1 MEHYAYWFATGI
13 AFVVSVFCS
22 VAEGTLL
29 SFSLSR
35 LEQRLKDPR
44 ERERIEGYLADVD
57 RYLFSAIVLNAISD
71 VVLVFA
77 CTLGFLGSGP
87 VYALILSLAV
97 VILGAEVLPRAFAA
111 SYAEALVPRVLPP
124 IAIADLVCSPLT
136 WPLRK
141 VKSAIENALAGD
153 ESEKERRA
161 AEIVDEIRSATL
173 EGSREGVFDAQ
184 DAEMI
189 ESIIEFHDVEVREIM
204 TPRPDMVACEV
215 NTPLQEAVKIAVE
228 KGHSR
233 IPVFE
238 GNRDHMIGVL
248 YAKDLL
254 RALGALNGGPPP
266 AAPAGTASVRSL
278 MRKPLYV
285 PVTKPVGDLLKE
297 FRTRKVHIAIVLDE
311 YGGTAGMVTI
321 EDVIEVIIGEIE
333 DEYDQGAEEPPP
345 LKKIDARTTEIDARM
360 KIEEANEQLGLE
372 LPDQADF
379 ETVGGFLFY
388 QMGKVPKK
396 GEKLLHDGVEF
407 TIVDADERRI
417 RRVRVDVKRPAP
429 AS

>member
-1 MEHYAYWFATGI
+1 LGPFANWFATGV

-22 VAEGTLL
+22 VAEGALL

-35 LEQRLKDPR
+35 LEERLKDPQAR
-44 ERERIEGYLADVD
+44 KRVEGHLARID

-77 CTLGFLGSGP
+77 CTLGFIPHGP
-87 VYALILSLAV
+87 AYALVISLVV

-111 SYAEALVPRVLPP
+111 FYAEALLPHVLPP
-124 IAIADLVCSPLT
+124 IAVADALLLPIV

-141 VKSAIENALAGD
+141 VHQAIERALAGGGD
-153 ESEKERRA
+153 ERERRA

-173 EGSREGVFDAQ
+173 EGSREGVLDAA

-189 ESIIEFHDVEVREIM
+189 ESIIEFRDVEVREIM
-204 TPRPDMVACEV
+204 TPRTDMIAIEV
-215 NTPLQEAVKIAVE
+215 STPVSDAVKIAVE

-238 GNRDHMIGVL
+238 GTRDRMVGVL

-254 RALGALNGGPPP
+254 RVLGDGAQK
-266 AAPAGTASVRSL
+266 AGVSMRSL
-278 MRKPLYV
+278 LRKPLYV
-285 PVTKPVGDLLKE
+285 PVTKQVGELLKE
-297 FRTRKVHIAIVLDE
+297 FRTRQVHIAIVLDE

-333 DEYDQGAEEPPP
+333 DEYAEGREEAPPFRR
-345 LKKIDARTTEIDARM
+345 IDAQTAEVDARLR
-360 KIEEANEQLGLE
+360 IEEANEKLGLD
-372 LPDQADF
+372 LPEQAEF
-379 ETVGGFLFY
+379 ETIGGFLSY
-388 QMGKVPKK
+388 QLGKIPKK
-396 GEKLLHDGVEF
+396 GEKLAQGEVEY
-407 TIVDADERRI
+407 TVVEADERRI
-417 RRVRVDVKRPAP
+417 KRVRVTKQRVAEAQP
-429 AS
+429 